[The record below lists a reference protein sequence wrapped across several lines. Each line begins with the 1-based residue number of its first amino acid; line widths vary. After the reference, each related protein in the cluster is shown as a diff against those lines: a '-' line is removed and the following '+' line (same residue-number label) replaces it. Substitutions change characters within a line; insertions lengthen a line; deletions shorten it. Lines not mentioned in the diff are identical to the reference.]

1 MPLLRWRW
9 CARRG
14 RPRRPPTPRWPG
26 ATLLRCRTPVQSGA
40 FPVSGAGGCG
50 RTAMIVAPPVMAT
63 SPVHPTTDQG
73 CCRGRGGEAEQPP
86 RGLYQGHERGHAD
99 EDPAQEYRAPRG
111 RVLVLF
117 RDAFEELQQGQPA
130 EESGQRPEEDADDG
144 RRSGLR
150 RCLRKS
156 RGLTRPTRAPTV
168 NNPMPTQVRKRRR
181 VWERCSGTG
190 GMVVV
195 RLLGGYSVVRRR
207 GLPGVCLHRRRT
219 DEFPPME
226 PNTDGG
232 VLVASWVVPPRR

>member
-1 MPLLRWRW
+1 
-9 CARRG
+9 
-14 RPRRPPTPRWPG
+14 
-26 ATLLRCRTPVQSGA
+26 
-40 FPVSGAGGCG
+40 
-50 RTAMIVAPPVMAT
+50 MAT

-73 CCRGRGGEAEQPP
+73 VLPGPGVVRPNSHRGVSTRAMSAVTPTRTQHRSTGRREAAFWCSSGTRSKSCNRVSQP
-86 RGLYQGHERGHAD
+86 RS
-99 EDPAQEYRAPRG
+99 PASAQKKTRMM
-111 RVLVLF
+111 
-117 RDAFEELQQGQPA
+117 
-130 EESGQRPEEDADDG
+130 G
-144 RRSGLR
+144 RRSGPSPLSP
-150 RCLRKS
+150 KS